1 MGMQL
6 NTGDTGRAV
15 SPAADGSLYSKI
27 FGSGC
32 YVLSGGNELKAEIQS
47 NNLIKIYDGDLIMQG
62 RHSYIPASDS
72 DNVTINNG
80 SQGMNRKDLIVA
92 RYTKDSTGVEDVTL
106 QVVQGMATSGA
117 ATAPGYTDGDILK
130 GATAKDFPL
139 YEVSLT
145 GINITEVKKLFK
157 VLGTNEDLDDKVTE
171 LNGKINH
178 NSNKHVL
185 IGKWSSAWNLSDTA
199 KNIGSKKAAIDNE
212 YYKTT
217 TGADSAVTVKKSGL
231 YYVSMYAQGS
241 AASGASASIQA
252 QVVASATVVDDAY
265 VLFGAGYSYNGLGT
279 NINMGRVV
287 FLQAGTVL
295 TPQLKKSSAS
305 GAASTTGSS
314 YMEVVHIY

>member
-157 VLGTNEDLDDKVTE
+157 VLGTNEDLANSLTE
-171 LNGKINH
+171 LNG
-178 NSNKHVL
+178 NSFIRTEVISVTVNVPAAK
-185 IGKWSSAWNLSDTA
+185 TA
-199 KNIGSKKAAIDNE
+199 GVFSTPIPPDGFELVAAIPTNASGSSCTWATCKAQSDGTVYVAMRNW
-212 YYKTT
+212 TT
-217 TGADSAVTVKKSGL
+217 
-231 YYVSMYAQGS
+231 S
-241 AASGASASIQA
+241 AA
-252 QVVASATVVDDAY
+252 
-265 VLFGAGYSYNGLGT
+265 
-279 NINMGRVV
+279 NIHPEYTAVY
-287 FLQAGTVL
+287 
-295 TPQLKKSSAS
+295 LKK
-305 GAASTTGSS
+305 
-314 YMEVVHIY
+314 

>member
-157 VLGTNEDLDDKVTE
+157 VLGTNEDLSIKL
-171 LNGKINH
+171 LN
-178 NSNKHVL
+178 
-185 IGKWSSAWNLSDTA
+185 
-199 KNIGSKKAAIDNE
+199 
-212 YYKTT
+212 
-217 TGADSAVTVKKSGL
+217 
-231 YYVSMYAQGS
+231 
-241 AASGASASIQA
+241 
-252 QVVASATVVDDAY
+252 
-265 VLFGAGYSYNGLGT
+265 
-279 NINMGRVV
+279 
-287 FLQAGTVL
+287 
-295 TPQLKKSSAS
+295 
-305 GAASTTGSS
+305 
-314 YMEVVHIY
+314 

>member
-106 QVVQGMATSGA
+106 QVVQGTATSGT

-157 VLGTNEDLDDKVTE
+157 VLGTNEDLVDKVTE
-171 LNGKINH
+171 LNGK
-178 NSNKHVL
+178 SGKL
-185 IGKWSSAWNLSDTA
+185 IENQIDYQEYTLLGGKVKVISGSVIRKGAGKNYIALFTAEQLKDYFGVTVHTTRLSISTFNGDDA
-199 KNIGSKKAAIDNE
+199 SQAVQFYAPENWQGSI
-212 YYKTT
+212 YQYF
-217 TGADSAVTVKKSGL
+217 SAVVSGSIRIN
-231 YYVSMYAQGS
+231 YRMVYVY
-241 AASGASASIQA
+241 
-252 QVVASATVVDDAY
+252 
-265 VLFGAGYSYNGLGT
+265 
-279 NINMGRVV
+279 
-287 FLQAGTVL
+287 
-295 TPQLKKSSAS
+295 
-305 GAASTTGSS
+305 
-314 YMEVVHIY
+314 E

>member
-32 YVLSGGNELKAEIQS
+32 YVLSGGNELKAEIKS

-171 LNGKINH
+171 LNGKIPFSTVLYDNTSGTKTDATLSDNVTNYEYVEIFYGNDLNGNDAYMPMRSIKTILKDGYARARLLWFGSASDSANH
-178 NSNKHVL
+178 QLSRLALELHDNTIHFGSENFVNFSSTA
-185 IGKWSSAWNLSDTA
+185 GSVKWSN
-199 KNIGSKKAAIDNE
+199 
-212 YYKTT
+212 
-217 TGADSAVTVKKSGL
+217 
-231 YYVSMYAQGS
+231 
-241 AASGASASIQA
+241 
-252 QVVASATVVDDAY
+252 
-265 VLFGAGYSYNGLGT
+265 
-279 NINMGRVV
+279 
-287 FLQAGTVL
+287 
-295 TPQLKKSSAS
+295 
-305 GAASTTGSS
+305 ASTKHFKIFRVIGWK
-314 YMEVVHIY
+314 H

>member
-106 QVVQGMATSGA
+106 QVVQGTATSGT

-157 VLGTNEDLDDKVTE
+157 VLGTNEDLVDKVTE
-171 LNGKINH
+171 LNGKIVD
-178 NSNKHVL
+178 KMYRTKVL
-185 IGKWSSAWNLSDTA
+185 LKYYDT
-199 KNIGSKKAAIDNE
+199 NW
-212 YYKTT
+212 
-217 TGADSAVTVKKSGL
+217 
-231 YYVSMYAQGS
+231 MYATINVGKQFAGS
-241 AASGASASIQA
+241 VPIVSLVYLSGTATIITINISAE
-252 QVVASATVVDDAY
+252 QVKEDGNVTIWAYGSGFVSAHLLYAMIDCRID
-265 VLFGAGYSYNGLGT
+265 
-279 NINMGRVV
+279 
-287 FLQAGTVL
+287 
-295 TPQLKKSSAS
+295 
-305 GAASTTGSS
+305 
-314 YMEVVHIY
+314 